1 MTSGNLQCSVKGKK
15 SVFFLITRFCLML
28 HSLVALNCCCKAVN
42 LLQKGWYIC
51 TVVECSLKVVNTTTF
66 PWHTFPWPHFHG
78 HISISNINGIPDV
91 LNVIDLRRTVA
102 LLLLDLSAAF
112 DTVDHELLLHRLSLF
127 LALEARPLLG
137 LPLTLLDVASMLL
150 GSLSKSLRLALIRLP
165 EVNFPQ
171 NVTLRM
177 CVGWSVARNL
187 TTWVEVFWRSGYYV
201 GFISLLWPIS
211 TDIWAF

>member
-165 EVNFPQ
+165 EENFPK
-171 NVTLRM
+171 NVALRM
-177 CVGWSVARNL
+177 CVGC
-187 TTWVEVFWRSGYYV
+187 
-201 GFISLLWPIS
+201 IQP
-211 TDIWAF
+211 